1 MRKCYFAF
9 NYHKISEIDISILHH
24 VVSTSFH
31 GSNKVFIPFNIRLL
45 NIQVYFAIYNCD
57 FVHDIDKNYGK
68 SQHHYILFVVY
79 QKGSDCKPADIKLKH
94 YRDLPKAPLR
104 LPSPIIDED
113 MPPPKPT
120 PSSTPIHNYGA
131 KFHVSEQKA
140 KQDDHD
146 QSNAG
151 QYCNKLKKSVDIPT

>member
-1 MRKCYFAF
+1 MRKCYLAF
-9 NYHKISEIDISILHH
+9 NYHKIFEIDISILHH

-31 GSNKVFIPFNIRLL
+31 DSNKVFIYFNISL
-45 NIQVYFAIYNCD
+45 NIQVYFAIDSCD
-57 FVHDIDKNYGK
+57 FVHDTKYGK
-68 SQHHYILFVVY
+68 KSASLYILIVVY
-79 QKGSDCKPADIKLKH
+79 QKGSNCKTTELKLKRD
-94 YRDLPKAPLR
+94 RDLLKAPLR